1 MFTSPER
8 KPSVSNWFSSLRR
21 QPKPK
26 KPINN
31 GKRLQK
37 SCVDLSTVVT
47 TPANTSIV
55 DSSAIACEQSPPPPP
70 PSSGAATAIMP
81 PKTLTLVT
89 HIGGV
94 DGDNGTGGGGI
105 SKTINFDKLSII
117 ATATSPTKIS
127 KTNTIAIDQIKKIST
142 TTTSS
147 SANSASTV
155 AKVAAAAATAA
166 ELKITTTTK
175 VTSTTVVTKQIHRVG
190 LVFNEN
196 GELISNL
203 ESFRNFANNLNTKL
217 LSMTSPSDN
226 NNDSKG
232 NVYLLDGD
240 DIEYIDDTTT
250 TTTAATT
257 VASTSQSDI
266 RHKDTMKSTVTTAGK
281 SACVTCNSGSGGS
294 SSNNKGKSKTDTN
307 SRAKKVF
314 FYTILFNILNVFVA
328 YICVVVSL
336 Q

>member
-37 SCVDLSTVVT
+37 SCVDLSTVIA
-47 TPANTSIV
+47 TPANPSL
-55 DSSAIACEQSPPPPP
+55 DSNAIANETSPI
-70 PSSGAATAIMP
+70 PSKADAATAMP
-81 PKTLTLVT
+81 PTTVTVVT
-89 HIGGV
+89 HHLGGV
-94 DGDNGTGGGGI
+94 DNGTGGSGVDI
-105 SKTINFDKLSII
+105 SKTINFDKLSIM

-127 KTNTIAIDQIKKIST
+127 KTNTIAIDQVKKIST
-142 TTTSS
+142 TSS
-147 SANSASTV
+147 SGYSASTL
-155 AKVAAAAATAA
+155 AKAAAAA

-175 VTSTTVVTKQIHRVG
+175 VTSTTVITKQIHRVG

-203 ESFRNFANNLNTKL
+203 ESFRNFANNLNSKL

-226 NNDSKG
+226 NNDSRG

-240 DIEYIDDTTT
+240 DIEYIDDTT
-250 TTTAATT
+250 ATT

-266 RHKDTMKSTVTTAGK
+266 RHKDTIKSSVTTAGK
-281 SACVTCNSGSGGS
+281 QQSACVTCNSSTDS
-294 SSNNKGKSKTDTN
+294 SSVCGGNNKGKSKTDTN
-307 SRAKKVF
+307 SRAKKVIF
-314 FYTILFNILNVFVA
+314 
-328 YICVVVSL
+328 
-336 Q
+336 